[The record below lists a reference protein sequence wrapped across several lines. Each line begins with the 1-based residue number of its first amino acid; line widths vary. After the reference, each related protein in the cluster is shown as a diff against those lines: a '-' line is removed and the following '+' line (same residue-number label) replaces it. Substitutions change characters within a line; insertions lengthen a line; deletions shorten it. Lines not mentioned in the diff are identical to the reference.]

1 MRETDWAGVDG
12 LIVPRHGAAQLCV
25 IHRGRLVADHYY
37 NCRVGS
43 LFWLF
48 SASKPLVALA
58 VHLLAERGQ
67 LSLDEPVASYWPQ
80 FAQRGKQ
87 AITVRQV
94 LQHRGGLPVARSM
107 AADALSMSDWDASI
121 RAIENAKPSLPPGEG
136 PAYHILSFGFILGEL
151 VQRVSGVP
159 LTEFVQTE
167 FLDPLRLRDSFL
179 GLPAEQLHR
188 SVPVHGRDPAR
199 RISQFVINQPRTRQA
214 VIPAAG
220 LSSTARDVALLYQ
233 ALLDGDVVAPS
244 TLAVATA
251 PSTDGELDRFLKL
264 PVRWAAGFQL
274 GGERDALGGSGAMGA
289 LASWKTFGHNG
300 SYACLAW
307 ADPEQQLVMAYLTN
321 LLVTRA
327 AGTRHMAAVS
337 DAVRAVCRQ

>member
-1 MRETDWAGVDG
+1 MRDADWSGVDA
-12 LIVPRHGAAQLCV
+12 LILARPAVAQLAV
-25 IHRGRLVADHYY
+25 IYRGRIVAYHCYD
-37 NCRVGS
+37 CRAES

-48 SASKPLVALA
+48 SASKPVVALA

-67 LSLDEPVASYWPQ
+67 LSLDEPVASYWPE
-80 FAQRGKQ
+80 FGRRGKQ
-87 AITVRQV
+87 TITVRQV

-121 RAIENAKPSLPPGEG
+121 RAIERAKPSLPPGEG

-151 VQRVSGVP
+151 VQRVSGVS
-159 LTEFVQTE
+159 LTEFVRTE
-167 FLDPLRLRDSFL
+167 FLYPLDLRDCFL
-179 GLPAEQLHR
+179 GLPDEQLHR
-188 SVPVHGRDPAR
+188 SVPVRGRDPAR
-199 RISQFVINQPRTRQA
+199 RISQFVINQPRTRRA

-220 LSSTARDVALLYQ
+220 LSATALDVARLYQ
-233 ALLDGDVVAPS
+233 ALLEGRVVAPS

-274 GGERDALGGSGAMGA
+274 GGERSALGGSGAMGA
-289 LASWKTFGHNG
+289 LANWQTFGHNG

-307 ADPEQQLVMAYLTN
+307 ADPEGQLVMAYLTN

-337 DAVRAVCRQ
+337 DAVRRACL